1 MIFLVNELEGEP
13 AVKLAE
19 DRDEGDVNKRWDVGP
34 IEGMVIFTSC
44 KLKVKRLKH
53 DLRSNNGKNAKTAN
67 GQANGQLRSV
77 NLHVE
82 FIDWII

>member
-1 MIFLVNELEGEP
+1 MVFLINELEGEP

-19 DRDEGDVNKRWDVGP
+19 DRDEGDVNERWYVGP

-67 GQANGQLRSV
+67 GQANSQLRSV
-77 NLHVE
+77 SIL
-82 FIDWII
+82 